1 MSLAVVDVALS
12 FEAVGCTFGVGASSV
27 QALRDVSFDVARG
40 SITAII
46 GSSGAGKSTLFRC
59 AATLQRPTTGRVV
72 IDGVDPFLVDE
83 RGLRLLRR
91 RLGVVSQDLALLS
104 SRTAAENIAL
114 PLELMGTPR
123 FTRDA
128 RVAELLEWV
137 GLSSCSQR
145 HPAQLSGGQRQRVAI
160 ARALSTGPQ
169 VLLFDEPTSALD
181 PDTTASLLQTIAR
194 VRDDL
199 GVTVVV
205 VTHDMEVVRR
215 IADDVVV
222 LAHGAVIERGAADAV
237 LQRRLPAV
245 A

>member
-1 MSLAVVDVALS
+1 MSVTAVDVAVS
-12 FEAVGCTFGVGASSV
+12 FESVGCTFGVGASSV
-27 QALRDVSFDVARG
+27 QALRDVSFAVPRG
-40 SITAII
+40 SITTII

-59 AATLQRPTTGRVV
+59 AATLQKPTTGRVA
-72 IDGVDPFLVDE
+72 INGVDPALVDE

-91 RLGVVSQDLALLS
+91 RLGVVSQDLALLQ
-104 SRTAAENIAL
+104 SRTAADNVAL
-114 PLELMGTPR
+114 PLELMGSPR
-123 FTRDA
+123 FTREA
-128 RVAELLEWV
+128 RVHELLEWV
-137 GLSSCSQR
+137 GLSSCSER
-145 HPAQLSGGQRQRVAI
+145 FPAQLSGGQRQRVAI
-160 ARALSTGPQ
+160 ARALATGPQ

-181 PDTTASLLQTIAR
+181 PDTTSSLLHTITR

-222 LAHGAVIERGAADAV
+222 LAHGALVERGPARAV
-237 LQRRLPAV
+237 LPQRLPAV

>member
-1 MSLAVVDVALS
+1 VSFTAVDVALS
-12 FEAVGCTFGVGASSV
+12 FDAVGCTFGAGASSV
-27 QALRDVSFDVARG
+27 QALRDVSFDVPRG
-40 SITAII
+40 TITTII

-104 SRTAAENIAL
+104 SRTAAENVAL
-114 PLELMGTPR
+114 PLELMGSPR

-128 RVAELLEWV
+128 RVRELLEWV
-137 GLSSCSQR
+137 GLSSCGER

-160 ARALSTGPQ
+160 ARALATGPQ

-181 PDTTASLLQTIAR
+181 PDTTTSLLHTITR

-222 LAHGAVIERGAADAV
+222 LAHGTLLERGSASSV
-237 LQRRLPAV
+237 LHRRLQAV